1 MHSRENI
8 IVALTVGTRLLL
20 GRGSPLFRKIHGQG
34 VPDVKDETPS
44 MKWEDRPQKEM
55 TKLPVVK
62 TDKNLAL
69 GVSRRRTE
77 KDKEQGEEGGDQG
90 VCSESCQ

>member
-1 MHSRENI
+1 M
-8 IVALTVGTRLLL
+8 
-20 GRGSPLFRKIHGQG
+20 FRKIRGQG
-34 VPDVKDETPS
+34 VLDVKNGTPS
-44 MKWEDRPQKEM
+44 MRQEDRPQKEM

-77 KDKEQGEEGGDQG
+77 KDNEQGEEGGAQR